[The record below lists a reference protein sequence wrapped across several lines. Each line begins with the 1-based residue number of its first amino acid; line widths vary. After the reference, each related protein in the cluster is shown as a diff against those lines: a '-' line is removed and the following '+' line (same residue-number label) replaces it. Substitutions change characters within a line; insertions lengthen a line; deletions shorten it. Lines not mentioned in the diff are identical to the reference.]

1 MTSSQESSLFTNTGP
16 WIRTIPL
23 AELPVDGTG
32 RAIQVAEQRVAL
44 FHHEGK
50 VHAVDDACPHQGA
63 SLGDGVISNGDVTC
77 PFHSWHFDLC
87 TGQNTDSLDAC
98 VAVFPVRVDG
108 DGVVEV
114 QLPA

>member
-16 WIRTIPL
+16 WISTLPL
-23 AELPVDGTG
+23 ADLPVDGTG
-32 RAIQVAEQRVAL
+32 CTVMVAEQRVAL
-44 FHHEGK
+44 FHHEGE
-50 VHAVDDACPHQGA
+50 VHAVDDACPHAGA

-77 PFHSWHFDLC
+77 PFHSWHFDLKS
-87 TGQNTDSLDAC
+87 GKNTDSLDAC
-98 VAVFPVRVDG
+98 VAVFRTRVGD